1 MQEIILV
8 EKWVWMQESWKDELS
23 SLSLAIYVC
32 HPRKFTQDIFAGL
45 LGCTRNFP
53 WSFLLYF
60 FVFFLLCSYWLHL
73 YLFFDFLKER
83 RLKKLFAPISH
94 GSMQIR
100 NLHLTL
106 HSFLLRKVLGSSLE
120 SSLKSTGSHTKRKL
134 ISSSYSLKGTRK
146 LSQTLYHSFMS
157 GSMSIFPPQE
167 P

>member
-1 MQEIILV
+1 M
-8 EKWVWMQESWKDELS
+8 
-23 SLSLAIYVC
+23 SLKIV
-32 HPRKFTQDIFAGL
+32 HPRYFCWTSWLHQK
-45 LGCTRNFP
+45 FP

-120 SSLKSTGSHTKRKL
+120 SSSQVYRFTHQKKDKTPPKSLPLISFSWLHQTESPAARRKLLSTLSSSLLLILFTSHT
-134 ISSSYSLKGTRK
+134 
-146 LSQTLYHSFMS
+146 F
-157 GSMSIFPPQE
+157 GSNH
-167 P
+167 